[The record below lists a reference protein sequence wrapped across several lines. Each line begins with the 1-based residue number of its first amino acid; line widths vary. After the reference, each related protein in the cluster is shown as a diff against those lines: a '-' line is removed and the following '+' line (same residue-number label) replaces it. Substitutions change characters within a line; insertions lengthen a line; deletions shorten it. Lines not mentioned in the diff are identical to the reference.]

1 MRYHL
6 SFGGEVTEVSVQAA
20 NARDPRV
27 VSVTLPGSQAQ
38 ARRFQVADDA
48 VYEQLPDGSLK
59 RFSLLSGR
67 FHPQKSTFFH
77 SGRVRAVDLVGGI
90 GGRVE
95 SLSSQGTVVAP
106 MNGQVVKVLKAQGD
120 AVAAGEIVLI
130 LEAMK
135 MENEVTAPMEGTLKE
150 LNVEP
155 GQTVS
160 PGQHLFSLEA
170 TES

>member
-1 MRYHL
+1 MRYRF
-6 SFGGEVTEVSVQAA
+6 SFGGEVTEVSVQGADRLDP
-20 NARDPRV
+20 NAL
-27 VSVTLPGSQAQ
+27 SVTFDDGRS
-38 ARRFQVADDA
+38 RRFQISDDA
-48 VYEQLPDGSLK
+48 VYEHLPDGSLK
-59 RFSLLSGR
+59 RFSVLSGR
-67 FHPQKSTFFH
+67 FQPDRSTFFH

-95 SLSSQGTVVAP
+95 SGSSEGTVVAP

-120 AVAAGEIVLI
+120 SVKGGEIVLI

-150 LNVEP
+150 LKVEP

-170 TES
+170 AES